1 MSTLI
6 TTTLQGI
13 NTIKRDAST
22 TAMTV
27 DSAGR
32 VSRPVIPAWNVSLN
46 SPQSHSSNSSFVVN
60 WDKTSGNSNFI
71 QGGCT
76 ISSGTITVP
85 VAGLYQ
91 VSANI
96 RFNNVNA
103 NYIELYLRIG
113 ASTSPPAFY
122 AIEGNP
128 YEPYHTVV
136 VSGVLKLNANN
147 TLDTLVY
154 CGGDTSHSVSSGN
167 LATFTG
173 VMIG

>member
-1 MSTLI
+1 MASTLKVNEI
-6 TTTLQGI
+6 QHTGGTAGM
-13 NTIKRDAST
+13 TI
-22 TAMTV
+22 

-32 VSRPVIPAWNVSLN
+32 VFRPVIPAWNVSLN
-46 SPQSHSSNSSFVVN
+46 SNQTHSSNSSFVVN

-76 ISSGTITVP
+76 ISSGAITVP

-96 RFNNVNA
+96 RFNNVSA

-113 ASTSPPAFY
+113 ASTSPPAMY

-154 CGGDTSHSVSSGN
+154 GGGDTSHQVSSGN
-167 LATFTG
+167 LSTFSG